1 MNAPIAWLPS
11 CFAVE
16 FLGLERFITA
26 YEWTNNRDKNIT
38 PVLHA
43 RFALED
49 GSEIDAYA
57 KPFSPHDEHDATV
70 ALNEVTGWLLAR
82 ACGLPV
88 PERAFFAVLS
98 LQELPP
104 YVQNKHTRPLPVADG
119 DGHILCF
126 ATQDAGI
133 SAVRPAFATE
143 QLLAEQ
149 TKWPHCNHTIA
160 FDEAIANPDRHIGN
174 LFRRRAHDFV
184 LIDHGFLLRNSSNFP
199 QHWQPGVLASML
211 NQAFAN
217 LLHYNTYI
225 STSRTA
231 PTVCEPACRECEE
244 FVAKMQPQV
253 RQALFEIAFWCN
265 KLLPGRSAQWL
276 NFLYSRTRQPLLSAL
291 LHKRFGL
298 LDLTHART

>member
-1 MNAPIAWLPS
+1 MLHHNLIQGSPEWLAFRAIHCTASDAAAMLGISPYKS
-11 CFAVE
+11 RDALLQEKATGIRPEADAATQRRFDEGHRIEALARPLAEKIVE
-16 FLGLERFITA
+16 EEL
-26 YEWTNNRDKNIT
+26 Y
-38 PVLHA
+38 P
-43 RFALED
+43 
-49 GSEIDAYA
+49 
-57 KPFSPHDEHDATV
+57 
-70 ALNEVTGWLLAR
+70 VTGSSDEYPR
-82 ACGLPV
+82 
-88 PERAFFAVLS
+88 
-98 LQELPP
+98 
-104 YVQNKHTRPLPVADG
+104 
-119 DGHILCF
+119 LCF

-225 STSRTA
+225 FTGRTA